1 MTTNQG
7 LLLKVCNMY
16 CSNPE
21 DKEDL
26 FQDIVLQLWRAYGSF
41 NGGSRMST
49 WIYRVALNTAITR
62 LRKTSKRERYE
73 GLDEQVLEIA
83 ATDNKEENEQVLQMY
98 AAIKKLSAVDRAI
111 TILYMDGHSYREI
124 AGVMGLSESN
134 VGFLLN
140 KIRTKLKTIV
150 NNGQYGTGRL

>member
-1 MTTNQG
+1 
-7 LLLKVCNMY
+7 MY
-16 CSNPE
+16 CSSPE

-41 NGGSRMST
+41 NGDARIST

-62 LRKTSKRERYE
+62 LRKETKREKYE
-73 GLDEQVLEIA
+73 GLGDHTLEVA
-83 ATDNKEENEQVLQMY
+83 AADNKEEHEQVLQMY
-98 AAIKKLSAVDRAI
+98 AAIKKLPAVDRAI

-150 NNGQYGTGRL
+150 NNG